1 MLWGESLLVS
11 FSGLFVVLLLLSRSP
26 LLSSSLTCALFLLLA
41 AVRFPPLPSSRTLQV
56 LKPRGRVSAIAH
68 RGGGHDAPEN
78 TLAAIRT
85 EVQAQPTPEAGEVRG
100 NQEWI
105 PGCLDTSPDSGK
117 SRTGTRFWKGNSTL
131 LALPPASSTTAPHAA
146 KNGATGVELDVEFT
160 SDGVPIL
167 MHDDTVDRTTD
178 GTGKL
183 SDLTYDDIRR
193 LNAAAKHR
201 LSNEFPDE
209 KVPTLDEA
217 VRECLHHNLII
228 YFDVKGHADEAADA
242 LRKLYAS
249 YSHLYNSSIV
259 CSFQPSVIY
268 KMRQADPN
276 VVTALTHRPWSLS
289 HFGDGKKKFDS
300 FLKHYWHMFLDVLL
314 DWGQHNILW
323 NFCGV
328 SAFLMQKNYISG
340 NYVEQWNLRGIEVVA
355 WTVNNASEKLY
366 YENILH
372 SNYITD
378 SIVEDCDPHY

>member
-85 EVQAQPTPEAGEVRG
+85 
-100 NQEWI
+100 
-105 PGCLDTSPDSGK
+105 
-117 SRTGTRFWKGNSTL
+117 
-131 LALPPASSTTAPHAA
+131 AA

-340 NYVEQWNLRGIEVVA
+340 VVYFAAPGSDAVQAAAMRCYPSSCASLGFISFVCGRYCNVLSHISCSSVFYFCILYVF
-355 WTVNNASEKLY
+355 K
-366 YENILH
+366 
-372 SNYITD
+372 
-378 SIVEDCDPHY
+378 